1 MNQINISTVIRLNKK
16 RSLVFCE
23 KTLENDILFEIT
35 TEFDTCCVLLPLC
48 FYWPY
53 NCSLCFFF
61 YKSVLIHVWPL
72 ITAMTVQFCW
82 TKSNRFFLL
91 RFDFFPTDLILR
103 ALLLTRDSRGSYDT
117 KKDERRFLLFLLSVI
132 KQTSVTK

>member
-1 MNQINISTVIRLNKK
+1 M
-16 RSLVFCE
+16 
-23 KTLENDILFEIT
+23 
-35 TEFDTCCVLLPLC
+35 LC
-48 FYWPY
+48 FIAIVFLLTLQLF
-53 NCSLCFFF
+53 SVFLF

-132 KQTSVTK
+132 KQISVTK